1 MDETAS
7 PLRIEPARPQ
17 HAAVLLSLVRD
28 LARFEKLEHQV
39 VASEEQIR
47 EELAATAPVIEA
59 SIAWKGAAAVGFA
72 LYFHNFSTFLG
83 RRGLYLEDL
92 YVVPHARRSG
102 IGRALIAHVASIAVA
117 RRCGRFE
124 WAVLDWNRH
133 AIDFY
138 RSLGAELLP
147 DWRICRVT
155 GEALGRL
162 GQDAAIGAR

>member
-1 MDETAS
+1 MSTS
-7 PLRIEPARPQ
+7 LRIEPARPQ
-17 HAAVLLSLVRD
+17 HAAVLLSLVRE

-39 VASEEQIR
+39 VATEQQLSEE
-47 EELAATAPVIEA
+47 LGAARPVIEA
-59 SIAWKGAAAVGFA
+59 SIAWEGVDAVGFA

-92 YVVPHARRSG
+92 YVVPSARRRG

-124 WAVLDWNRH
+124 WAVLDWNEH

-138 RSLGAELLP
+138 RSIGAELMA
-147 DWRICRVT
+147 DWRICRVS

-162 GQDAAIGAR
+162 GQIRTA